1 MDIVLV
7 VQIIFMDG
15 IFNVV
20 VFVFDEDEM
29 LRRFDEEEEED
40 KWLIEN
46 EFVENFSFKISSSP
60 LAHRICGFNLFL
72 SCVTSA
78 YRGFSYVYIEIRNNT
93 SGQSLRRQV
102 HVFDMRFE
110 DEVRAI
116 QSLSHWKLGGDDP
129 TFDSGDDVTISMV
142 VTSAIQIRTVGV
154 QWLHEEEGKDDDIQS
169 KDEVINAH
177 NSSDDD
183 DDAAHI
189 PKVEI
194 ASRIFRNYYCG
205 YHGKYSAR
213 NFTYW
218 NFAKKGVLFQ
228 P

>member
-1 MDIVLV
+1 
-7 VQIIFMDG
+7 MDG
-15 IFNVV
+15 IFNVAV
-20 VFVFDEDEM
+20 SVFDEDEM
-29 LRRFDEEEEED
+29 LRGFYEEGEED
-40 KWLIEN
+40 KWLIQN
-46 EFVENFSFKISSSP
+46 EFVDNFSFKISSP
-60 LAHRICGFNLFL
+60 PPAHRICGFNLFI

-78 YRGFSYVYIEIRNNT
+78 YRGFSNVYIEIRNNT

-102 HVFDMRFE
+102 LVLDMRFD

-116 QSLSHWKLGGDDP
+116 QSLSHWKLGSDDP

-142 VTSAIQIRTVGV
+142 VTSASQIRTVGV

-183 DDAAHI
+183 DDAAHVA
-189 PKVEI
+189 KVEI

-205 YHGKYSAR
+205 YHFKYSSR

-218 NFAKKGVLFQ
+218 NFAKNYFNRKGVLYL
-228 P
+228 

>member
-1 MDIVLV
+1 
-7 VQIIFMDG
+7 
-15 IFNVV
+15 
-20 VFVFDEDEM
+20 
-29 LRRFDEEEEED
+29 
-40 KWLIEN
+40 
-46 EFVENFSFKISSSP
+46 
-60 LAHRICGFNLFL
+60 
-72 SCVTSA
+72 
-78 YRGFSYVYIEIRNNT
+78 
-93 SGQSLRRQV
+93 
-102 HVFDMRFE
+102 
-110 DEVRAI
+110 
-116 QSLSHWKLGGDDP
+116 
-129 TFDSGDDVTISMV
+129 
-142 VTSAIQIRTVGV
+142 
-154 QWLHEEEGKDDDIQS
+154 LHEEEGKDDDIQS